1 MKLFSDIDLLNFGQL
16 KNAILHTMPDID
28 TFNTSNMSDGALV
41 YLSNTGKII
50 YNYNDQNKTI
60 ATLDDIKNTE
70 GNKTFISAT
79 DPTATI
85 NTIVDGDFWYNT
97 SNNSFSVRNNNAWAS
112 IQNNVNSTC
121 IFIWQPNT
129 PYEPNA
135 VVNRNNNIYQN
146 LTGGDV
152 NTATFNTSDWTLL
165 TGSTGVKKTI
175 PKTLLNG
182 VTTDNILRTNN
193 EYKITHNLNNQDLR
207 CDFFKNNQPIIVKYE
222 IIDNNNV
229 NVIFKRS
236 LQERDFDVN
245 VTITIL

>member
-112 IQNNVNSTC
+112 IQNDTHVNIIPSW
-121 IFIWQPNT
+121 IANT
-129 PYEPNA
+129 SYENNA
-135 VVNRNNNIYQN
+135 VVNYNNNIYQN
-146 LTGGDV
+146 LTGSDV

-182 VTTDNILRTNN
+182 NTENDISRNLN
-193 EYKITHNLNNQDLR
+193 EYVITHNLNSQSLR
-207 CDFFKNNQPIIVKYE
+207 CDFFKGNQPIIVKYE

-236 LQERDFDVN
+236 LQERDFDVDII
-245 VTITIL
+245 ITLL